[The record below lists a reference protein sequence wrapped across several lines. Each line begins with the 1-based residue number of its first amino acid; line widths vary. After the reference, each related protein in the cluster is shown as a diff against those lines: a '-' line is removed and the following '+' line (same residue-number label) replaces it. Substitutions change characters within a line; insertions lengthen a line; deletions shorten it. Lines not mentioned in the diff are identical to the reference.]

1 MRWAAAVWT
10 AWAWSSPA
18 WAADIDASGRVEA
31 HARVAING
39 CWPTC
44 GYVDFHDAAVVGG
57 SVRADFDRRVR
68 AVLAADVRAHATSDL
83 QTVEDSGSITLIS
96 PVSLKLKEA
105 SIGAFGVAAPW
116 LDFGTGVRTL
126 HWGVADGITLVN
138 NLNPYDLEDP
148 TRFDGRLAV
157 PMVAINAHPGP
168 VIAEAAWA
176 PFFTPAALPTDQVDV
191 LAGARDVF
199 DVGGANATDVRSLDS
214 ITTVPPTSLANSSVS
229 GRVAVQVP
237 RADIAVSWFH
247 GRDSLPQ
254 VDGTVLL
261 TGFATN
267 SDRVDVGVP
276 VTWPRIDVGG
286 LEARGELPWEIGGW
300 VEAAIVL
307 PERTEAA
314 LSEGQLTDLVD
325 LGALDEVPD
334 PIPTTVT
341 QDGNPYARWIVGLD
355 RSTGRFYV
363 NVQWLHGFPTE
374 RQLADLHD
382 YGMLAVRVTLAD
394 HWVLSLRGVSDG
406 AGYLG
411 GAEIVYL
418 HGDAAEISL
427 GGVWIDGPEGSAL
440 RGFRAV
446 SNVGLGTVVRF

>member
-1 MRWAAAVWT
+1 MLLAVAGAALAV
-10 AWAWSSPA
+10 
-18 WAADIDASGRVEA
+18 DVDGSGRVEA
-31 HARVAING
+31 HARVAVNG
-39 CWPTC
+39 CSPTC
-44 GYVDFHDAAVVGG
+44 GYVDFHDAAVLGG
-57 SVRADFDRRVR
+57 AVRADFDRRVR
-68 AVLAADVRAHATSDL
+68 AVLAADLRAHATTDL
-83 QTVEDSGSITLIS
+83 ETIEDSGSVTLIS
-96 PVSLKLKEA
+96 PLSLKLKEA
-105 SIGAFGVAAPW
+105 SIGAFGVGAPW
-116 LDFGTGVRTL
+116 LDLGTGVQTL
-126 HWGVADGITLVN
+126 HWGVADGVTLVN

-157 PMVAINAHPGP
+157 PMLVVNAHPGP
-168 VIAEAAWA
+168 VIAEVGWA
-176 PFFTPAALPTDQVDV
+176 PFFIPAVLPTDQVDV

-214 ITTVPPTSLANSSVS
+214 ITTVPPTSLANSSLA
-229 GRVAVQVP
+229 GRVRVQVP
-237 RADIAVSWFH
+237 RADLALSWFH

-286 LEARGELPWEIGGW
+286 LEARGELPWDVGGW

-307 PERTEAA
+307 PARTQAS
-314 LSEGQLTDLVD
+314 LSEGQLQDLTD

-334 PIPTTVT
+334 PIPTTIT
-341 QDGNPYARWIVGLD
+341 QDGKPYLRWIVGLD
-355 RSTGRFYV
+355 RSTGRLYV

-374 RQLADLHD
+374 RQGADVHD
-382 YGMLAVRVTLAD
+382 YGMLAVRITLAD
-394 HWVLSLRGVSDG
+394 RWVLALRGVSDG

-411 GAEIVYL
+411 AGEIVYL

-446 SNVGLGTVVRF
+446 SNVGLATVVRF